1 MTSYL
6 AGDSLFGGNT
16 YTGNDVE
23 PTIEAYENVFGPA
36 GRDVKLDQQR
46 HRRRGR
52 WHLPDIL
59 KGPNQY
65 LTDRVDGLIT
75 DPKNSPFTSF
85 ILPYKQIDNPD
96 GKIKWNVW
104 SFDEGLASRVP
115 YESAARTLTQ
125 SKRSFKGFPVR
136 HGLALNLEHNFMM
149 SEAGRRNFHNQLN
162 QLIGSIQMTNDL
174 DVHVALL
181 MAPSYEKH
189 MKEKYILDSDT
200 PSQKCRQFVDLFGF
214 MQKNVNALD
223 ILIEEAKARLKSWG
237 SEMPNFMLANSKLTF
252 GLQMTPE
259 RTNYQTQGPEG
270 VKRLKQGP
278 EIDSYRGIN
287 IIHSRS
293 FSMETGVPPRD
304 VLRRRVRVA
313 EYYRIPPSEHNAS
326 RTFEFYNEDRDTWFT
341 MTFNDLLKHAI
352 LGNGSPD
359 DQLLENMSNLPPAP
373 PGGITRTW
381 TRGDTDGSP
390 GLGAPSIFNTVDLT
404 VSRAI
409 RGPLAAGGAPP
420 RDDFNDYVYSS
431 GYRNPSMN
439 LACQLNIRLAVAA
452 SPWKKWIE
460 AGIVRKSQHKI
471 KEFYRIVAKHHIDD
485 NQIAKAFRVYQQLG
499 QCDLSDLGGG
509 PGDMTLGNRFLA
521 DSVPPYPINYND
533 VFFLKHANNDPFAA
547 ANLCPNWR
555 FTVGN
560 AQNIWVAIA
569 TETWATKEMNDYFL
583 GSVNGSDAGT
593 DFRQTL
599 LYQLALYS
607 DKYIGQPVW
616 NEFKNIL
623 QNVGLNAGDL
633 RKQAAK
639 KFTDAIKMVRGRAR
653 CNSTLAKLVCPVG
666 DDHWATAVP
675 PVPIWNTNLLAQ
687 WECETEDTIEATVLG
702 EANVRIPNFINANV
716 VLTDQLTIEVLQFF
730 AYRYFA
736 NRLMANDINHVAN
749 VPPAADL
756 WNTDLNGN
764 FYEPPP
770 EDDPNY
776 EAQRQKQ
783 NVEIVIVR
791 PNIEHHM
798 FGIILGRGGDQLGN
812 TFWGQTELSC
822 YDDAQHGIWGM
833 SYKYHERA
841 IVINERN
848 LIRLWDIGYD
858 GYVGGKDDRV
868 VLWDTDGNA
877 LQGNRDSYQNFKDAT
892 RNISKHYHGP
902 SMMIMAFIH
911 REGDTVNNKGC
922 QQNWPSPIIFH
933 DQMYHPQS
941 DNQGIV
947 TIDPEGA
954 DTVQT
959 AEFRVFDRNI
969 PAYATRYDQYYNKM
983 PDFTRMALNR
993 KPAGIAT
1000 SENEVCSDM
1009 LAFQGSMR
1017 IKENNGNMYEVT
1029 GSGHHGNDFVG
1040 VASLRA
1046 GKGYRIQSQPQLS
1059 RAA

>member
-149 SEAGRRNFHNQLN
+149 SEPGRRNFHNQLN

-237 SEMPNFMLANSKLTF
+237 SDMPNFMLANSKLTF

-313 EYYRIPPSEHNAS
+313 EYYRIPPNEHNAN

-359 DQLLENMSNLPPAP
+359 DQILEAMSNLPPRP
-373 PGGITRTW
+373 PGSLPANV
-381 TRGDTDGSP
+381 TRGETDGVTR
-390 GLGAPSIFNTVDLT
+390 GASIFDTVDLQL
-404 VSRAI
+404 SRAV
-409 RGPLAAGGAPP
+409 PDFNDAAGQQRPDNG
-420 RDDFNDYVYSS
+420 DYVYSS
-431 GYRNPSMN
+431 GYRNPSMQ
-439 LACQLNIRLAVAA
+439 LACQVKITGAPDFKRWL
-452 SPWKKWIE
+452 E

-471 KEFYRIVAKHHIDD
+471 KEFFRIVSKDRISDG
-485 NQIAKAFRVYQQLG
+485 QIAKAFRVYQQLG
-499 QCDLSDLGGG
+499 QCNLPDLGLGAG
-509 PGDMTLGNRFLA
+509 ALDMTVANRFLA
-521 DSVPPYPINYND
+521 NSIPQYSIDYNNN
-533 VFFLKHANNDPFAA
+533 FFLLHANNDPFAS
-547 ANLCPNWR
+547 ANLCPNWH
-555 FTVGN
+555 FVGGPSPN
-560 AQNIWVAIA
+560 AWYAIA
-569 TETWATKEMNDYFL
+569 TQIWATKEMNEYFL
-583 GSVNGSDAGT
+583 GSVNGSDAGS

-599 LYQLALYS
+599 LYQLARYP
-607 DKYIGQPVW
+607 DQYRGTQVW
-616 NEFKNIL
+616 IDFQNIL
-623 QNVGLNAGDL
+623 QGVRINQTNVRRHIGKEFIEALK
-633 RKQAAK
+633 R
-639 KFTDAIKMVRGRAR
+639 IRGRGR
-653 CNSTLAKLVCPVG
+653 GDVTLAKIVCPVG
-666 DDHWATAVP
+666 QGFWAGGALAWT
-675 PVPIWNTNLLAQ
+675 TNRLLD
-687 WECETEDTIEATVLG
+687 WECATESTVQAVTVPEASDPVTWTNDVPLDDTITG
-702 EANVRIPNFINANV
+702 
-716 VLTDQLTIEVLQFF
+716 EVLQFL

-736 NRLMANDINHVAN
+736 NRLQANDIDRVAD
-749 VPPAADL
+749 VPPTSNYWD
-756 WNTDLNGN
+756 TDLNGN
-764 FYEPPP
+764 FYEPPA
-770 EDDPNY
+770 EDDTNY
-776 EAQRQKQ
+776 EAARQKQ

-868 VLWDTDGNA
+868 VLWNTDFA
-877 LQGNRDSYQNFKDAT
+877 SQSHRDSYQNFKDST

-911 REGDTVNNKGC
+911 READTVNNKGC

-954 DTVQT
+954 DSVQT
-959 AEFRVFDRNI
+959 ADFRVFDRSI